1 MGRLV
6 RTSPGSPTRL
16 LVVYSKRRPTAGLK
30 LPVGRHIKQQER
42 RGNQAEDEVGGGS
55 GGLSRAG
62 GEVQFEAQ
70 LLVAWQVWGTH
81 SKWLVQSASHSP
93 SLSRKM
99 NHNDCTFIIRG

>member
-1 MGRLV
+1 MVICRSHTLLRLSAPMGRLV

-70 LLVAWQVWGTH
+70 LLVAWQVWAGPID
-81 SKWLVQSASHSP
+81 LAFAL
-93 SLSRKM
+93 SLAENES
-99 NHNDCTFIIRG
+99 